1 MKLLA
6 IFSDFKIWSS
16 IFQFGFVCLMLLLGN
31 TIRRKV
37 PFIQKS
43 LLPTAVIGG
52 FIGLIIKEI
61 VKNIGIQIDGQDI

>member
-1 MKLLA
+1 M
-6 IFSDFKIWSS
+6 
-16 IFQFGFVCLMLLLGN
+16 FQFGFVCLMLLLGN

-52 FIGLIIKEI
+52 FIGFIIK
-61 VKNIGIQIDGQDI
+61 